1 MYPVTAPAKSCAMPK
16 DRPEYSGK
24 PIQARRDFKVVRSAH
39 SSAEFRKS
47 LRKIDPGE
55 LASKILQLHAAAD
68 DVDDTGLQKPS
79 LAAGSNDG
87 PFEMPGVL
95 RKADHAEKIADVVN
109 RSAQKK
115 PRSQASSGRRFST
128 PRFRTLAA
136 GTLLV
141 GLAGGAALA
150 LGLPDMMIADAPA
163 TRPVST
169 ELIVT
174 EPPLAAAAVTTLADT
189 VPVISNHESAGIA
202 KPFNT
207 ATPQQIAE
215 AKDRLRLA
223 FASGNTGIPHMSQD
237 NSDRAVAP
245 VYPQVSADQ
254 PATTEAVTN
263 TAGPVANPAPGWS
276 TPAYARRAS
285 IDPQSPRPL
294 TQENEAVAANNSPD
308 AVLITAATGS
318 APVEAA
324 PEQGLGAYPNTGKT
338 TASVN
343 MRISEK
349 KNSEIVAVIPGNTT
363 VSFNECGKW
372 WCGVEYEGKTGFV
385 GQRFVNRKAQ

>member
-1 MYPVTAPAKSCAMPK
+1 MIGST
-16 DRPEYSGK
+16 
-24 PIQARRDFKVVRSAH
+24 H
-39 SSAEFRKS
+39 SSAEFRRS

-55 LASKILQLHAAAD
+55 LASKILQLHAAAED
-68 DVDDTGLQKPS
+68 IDDTGPQKPS

-87 PFEMPGVL
+87 PLEMPGIL

-109 RSAQKK
+109 RSAQKT
-115 PRSQASSGRRFST
+115 PRSKAPGGRRFST

-174 EPPLAAAAVTTLADT
+174 EPPLAPAAGTTVADT
-189 VPVISNHESAGIA
+189 APAISDHESAGIA
-202 KPFNT
+202 NPFNT

-223 FASGNTGIPHMSQD
+223 FASGNTGIAHMSPG
-237 NSDRAVAP
+237 SGDRAVAP
-245 VYPQVSADQ
+245 VYPQAPSDQ
-254 PATTEAVTN
+254 PAATEAVPN
-263 TAGPVANPAPGWS
+263 TAVPIANPTPGLS
-276 TPAYARRAS
+276 TPAYARRRTA
-285 IDPQSPRPL
+285 DPQSPRP
-294 TQENEAVAANNSPD
+294 QPRENEAVATNNSPD
-308 AVLITAATGS
+308 AVLIKAAAGP
-318 APVEAA
+318 APVEAS
-324 PEQGLGAYPNTGKT
+324 PEQGPGAYPNSGRT

-349 KNSEIVAVIPGNTT
+349 KNSEIIAVIPGNTA

-385 GQRFVNRKAQ
+385 GQRFVNRTVQ

>member
-16 DRPEYSGK
+16 DRPQCSGK
-24 PIQARRDFKVVRSAH
+24 PIQARRDFKVVGSAP
-39 SSAEFRKS
+39 SSAEFRRS

-55 LASKILQLHAAAD
+55 LASKILQLHAAAEV
-68 DVDDTGLQKPS
+68 VDDTAPPKPS

-109 RSAQKK
+109 RSAQKT
-115 PRSQASSGRRFST
+115 PRSKAPGGRRFST

-150 LGLPDMMIADAPA
+150 FGLPDMMIADAPA

-174 EPPLAAAAVTTLADT
+174 EPPLAPAAGTTVADT
-189 VPVISNHESAGIA
+189 VPVISDHESAGIA

-223 FASGNTGIPHMSQD
+223 FASGNTGIVHMSPG
-237 NSDRAVAP
+237 SGDRAVAP
-245 VYPQVSADQ
+245 VYPQTPADQ
-254 PATTEAVTN
+254 SATTEAVPN
-263 TAGPVANPAPGWS
+263 TAVPAANPTPGLS
-276 TPAYARRAS
+276 TPAYARRAPT
-285 IDPQSPRPL
+285 DPQSPRPL

-308 AVLITAATGS
+308 AVLITAAAGP
-318 APVEAA
+318 APVKAA
-324 PEQGLGAYPNTGKT
+324 PEQGLGAYPNSGRT

-343 MRISEK
+343 MRISGK
-349 KNSEIVAVIPGNTT
+349 KNSEIIAVIPANTT
-363 VSFNECGKW
+363 ISFNECGKW
-372 WCGVEYEGKTGFV
+372 WCGVEFEGETGFV